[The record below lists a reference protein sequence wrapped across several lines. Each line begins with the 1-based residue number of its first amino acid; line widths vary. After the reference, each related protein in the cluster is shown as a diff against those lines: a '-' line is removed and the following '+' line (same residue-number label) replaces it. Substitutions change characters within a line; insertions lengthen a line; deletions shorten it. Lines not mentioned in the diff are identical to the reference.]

1 MAAAADL
8 AGVARTLKQQA
19 GVRSLVP
26 LKDALALLAQVNAT
40 SSFAKPNVSLTF
52 RRHTRTAEAP
62 LVSPRLPWAC
72 TATLL
77 LVHFIFLLSQ
87 SSCKCNDNCK

>member
-26 LKDALALLAQVNAT
+26 LEDAHCGGTPGVAAAALGLHHNAT
-40 SSFAKPNVSLTF
+40 TGTF
-52 RRHTRTAEAP
+52 YFPSIAVI
-62 LVSPRLPWAC
+62 L
-72 TATLL
+72 
-77 LVHFIFLLSQ
+77 
-87 SSCKCNDNCK
+87 

>member
-26 LKDALALLAQVNAT
+26 LKDALALLAQVNST

-62 LVSPRLPWAC
+62 HGVAAAALGLHHN
-72 TATLL
+72 ATTGTFYFPSIIVIL
-77 LVHFIFLLSQ
+77 
-87 SSCKCNDNCK
+87 

>member
-26 LKDALALLAQVNAT
+26 LKDALSLLAQVGT
-40 SSFAKPNVSLTF
+40 
-52 RRHTRTAEAP
+52 HP
-62 LVSPRLPWAC
+62 LLGN
-72 TATLL
+72 L
-77 LVHFIFLLSQ
+77 
-87 SSCKCNDNCK
+87 